1 MTKKEFALAV
11 FMVTAIATGASN
23 AQPARDYVTIVGS
36 YVIQPMAMEVAQQF
50 SKTTQAKLPQVQAN
64 GTGAGFKSF
73 CAGVDIET
81 PDATTSTRL
90 IRSSELDLCK
100 KNGVTEIVEVRFGYD
115 AIVAAHARGGKV
127 DELNRKELFLA
138 MAKDIPDP
146 KDGSKLIPNPYKTWK
161 DINPALPDSKIQI
174 WGPDPSL
181 GIYDAHLTQIM
192 LVGCKQFDSIKTL
205 ETSDPKAFEAVCRNF
220 RRDGA
225 YTEFA
230 DYNIVLRELK
240 NNQDALGIIA
250 FSISRKADLKEISV
264 DGTEPTLISISRNAY
279 SLTFPLLAY
288 VKKARVNLIPS
299 LKGYLAELTSEKAI
313 GTTGYLYSMGVVP
326 MPLLERNR
334 VRADVDG
341 LKLLPM

>member
-11 FMVTAIATGASN
+11 FMVTAITTGASN

-36 YVIQPMAMEVAQQF
+36 YVVQPMAMEVAQQF

-64 GTGAGFKSF
+64 GAGAGFKSF

-127 DELNRKELFLA
+127 DELNHKEVSV
-138 MAKDIPDP
+138 
-146 KDGSKLIPNPYKTWK
+146 DGIGPTLI
-161 DINPALPDSKIQI
+161 
-174 WGPDPSL
+174 
-181 GIYDAHLTQIM
+181 
-192 LVGCKQFDSIKTL
+192 
-205 ETSDPKAFEAVCRNF
+205 AV
-220 RRDGA
+220 
-225 YTEFA
+225 
-230 DYNIVLRELK
+230 
-240 NNQDALGIIA
+240 
-250 FSISRKADLKEISV
+250 SRKAY
-264 DGTEPTLISISRNAY
+264 T
-279 SLTFPLLAY
+279 LTFPLLLY
-288 VKKARVNLIPS
+288 VKKAHINLIQS

-313 GTTGYLYSMGVVP
+313 GTTGYLYNMGVVP
-326 MPLLERNR
+326 MPLLERNQ